1 MKLSPI
7 VSLTAALAAVC
18 LFNTHTEAD
27 APPATQPAAIAHVAV
42 GSLNQL
48 AAVADDLQ
56 ITLPPFLTAAG
67 IEQTFAFVGADGM
80 RKDLPIALDY
90 LAGPNL
96 QADQMALFFFPLTAG
111 HAPIANFVQQGRALG
126 TDAAIVNGVTFRRT
140 GNYLIWGGVPDVVTA
155 IPADKLPDAKQDNP
169 LLEITYD
176 GKLFR
181 QVAPQ
186 VLEDYRKSQLD
197 DPANAGKSASE
208 LAGQRIG
215 IDAVTLGLDRL
226 LIRLERK
233 EDLFRITTQIEPSP
247 TFTAQVSQK
256 PGLPEGCAFRIDWQP
271 PHDWIRN
278 GLDKVADL
286 TGRNEFF
293 KAVPGGPANQA
304 AFEELMVRGCNSLFS
319 GQTATYGMELLDDGP
334 VFYSV
339 TQSPVPRDVKAEFT
353 DIEARAAKIYPHSD
367 DSTKELSSYKLKDGT
382 LVERLM
388 PIDNDGKIMCYIDSS
403 DEGNTRLT
411 TIAKSDAHLIE
422 RLRAAKPVG
431 PLTDPATG
439 WIDGKKTL
447 SLIAAMGKM
456 DAALTDEDHELL
468 NKVLNGQRVN
478 WTVNSSGNRF
488 NIMFDVPVLL
498 VKNIAQNSDA
508 LMKVAAKMNVG
519 N

>member
-1 MKLSPI
+1 
-7 VSLTAALAAVC
+7 
-18 LFNTHTEAD
+18 
-27 APPATQPAAIAHVAV
+27 
-42 GSLNQL
+42 
-48 AAVADDLQ
+48 
-56 ITLPPFLTAAG
+56 
-67 IEQTFAFVGADGM
+67 
-80 RKDLPIALDY
+80 
-90 LAGPNL
+90 
-96 QADQMALFFFPLTAG
+96 
-111 HAPIANFVQQGRALG
+111 
-126 TDAAIVNGVTFRRT
+126 
-140 GNYLIWGGVPDVVTA
+140 
-155 IPADKLPDAKQDNP
+155 
-169 LLEITYD
+169 
-176 GKLFR
+176 
-181 QVAPQ
+181 
-186 VLEDYRKSQLD
+186 
-197 DPANAGKSASE
+197 
-208 LAGQRIG
+208 
-215 IDAVTLGLDRL
+215 
-226 LIRLERK
+226 
-233 EDLFRITTQIEPSP
+233 
-247 TFTAQVSQK
+247 
-256 PGLPEGCAFRIDWQP
+256 
-271 PHDWIRN
+271 
-278 GLDKVADL
+278 
-286 TGRNEFF
+286 
-293 KAVPGGPANQA
+293 
-304 AFEELMVRGCNSLFS
+304 
-319 GQTATYGMELLDDGP
+319 
-334 VFYSV
+334 
-339 TQSPVPRDVKAEFT
+339 VKAEFT